1 MRVSARPSRLPSPH
15 APADQSEAFLNNDG
29 VDSASFSDPN
39 DPFLS
44 RQWHLSAINADSVWS
59 DYTGKGVKVGIVDD
73 GFDYLHPDLAANY
86 RTDLDY
92 DAIGRDNDA
101 YSSASGDKHGTAV
114 AGIIGADIDNG
125 VGGAGVAPKASLI
138 GYRIGFGS
146 NGTSSALADALS
158 RQVQV
163 DVSNNSWGYSTPFQ
177 DNFNQSSFASMA
189 SSINNAVTNGRGE
202 LGTVFV
208 FAAANYRSSGD
219 NVNYHN
225 FQNSPDTIAV
235 GSLSSRGT
243 YASYSNPGAALLISA
258 PGVSIYT
265 TDRVGKAGYSSG
277 DYTYFGGTSAAA
289 PVVSGVV
296 ALMLEANPE
305 LGYRDVQ
312 EILAFSA
319 RNPVASDRGWQTNGA
334 DTWNGGGLTVSHD
347 YGFGQVDAL
356 AAVRLAETWHAQ
368 STKANLQTVSQT
380 SSPSQVIKAGGTITN
395 SITFSDADLSL
406 DQIQV
411 ALNISHGYRG
421 ALIVTLT
428 SPSGTTSTLIDKP
441 GNGRDSG
448 QNIVFTLSSVQFWGE
463 DPNGTWTIEVT
474 NTSSSVAGRLNSW
487 KLSLLGDV
495 ASDDTVYIFTDE
507 YGTLADHA
515 ERRDLEDSSGVDTL
529 NLAAV
534 TGDIVL
540 DLAPGATSMVAG
552 RPLTISP
559 DTIIE
564 NAILGDGNDIVVG
577 NMQDNMLMG
586 GRGNDILYGGGG
598 YNTAVYLGD
607 FADFEVTLRLDY
619 SITVNFIGDS
629 GIDEGFDTL
638 FDIDAL
644 LFNTV
649 LYHVGDLFDF
659 TVPVTDDGSDDIVAD
674 DGDGD
679 VIADGG
685 DGDTVADDDD
695 GDVIADGGD
704 GDTVADDDDG
714 DTVADGDDGDT
725 VADGDDTMT
734 KVVGTE
740 GRDSLR
746 GSEAADHLVGL
757 GGNDTL
763 YGFGGNDTLE
773 GGDGDDRLFGGD
785 GDDILMGGSG
795 DDRLYGDDG
804 DDILIGGP
812 GSNQLYGGNGR
823 DTFRFES
830 FDWGSGD
837 QDTIFDFARGE
848 DVVDFRD
855 LLASLGYTGSDPV
868 ADGYVDQIFDSRS
881 RTVELRVDPDGADG
895 AADFET
901 IVLVRGMQDHLDLGT
916 DVLLLA

>member
-1 MRVSARPSRLPSPH
+1 MRVHARPSSLPSPLP
-15 APADQSEAFLNNDG
+15 PAEQSETFPNNDR
-29 VDSASFSDPN
+29 VDLASFSDPN

-44 RQWHLSAINADSVWS
+44 RQWHLSAINADSVWN

-73 GFDYLHPDLAANY
+73 GVDYLHPDLAANY

-92 DAIGRDNDA
+92 DALDRDNDA

-125 VGGAGVAPKASLI
+125 VGGAGVAPEASLI

-146 NGTSSALADALS
+146 NGTGAALADALS

-163 DVSNNSWGYSTPFQ
+163 DVSNNSWAYSTPFQ
-177 DNFNQSSFASMA
+177 DNFNQTSFASMA
-189 SSINNAVTNGRGE
+189 ASINNAVTNGRGE

-235 GSLSSRGT
+235 GSLSSLGT
-243 YASYSNPGAALLISA
+243 YASYSNPGAALLVSA

-296 ALMLEANPE
+296 ALMLEANPD

-319 RNPVASDRGWQTNGA
+319 TKPVESDHGWQTNGA

-395 SITFSDADLSL
+395 SITFSNADLSL

-428 SPSGTTSTLIDKP
+428 SPSGTTSTLIDRP
-441 GNGRDSG
+441 GNGGDSG

-474 NTSSSVAGRLNSW
+474 NTSSTVAGRLNSW
-487 KLSLLGDV
+487 QLSLLGDV

-507 YGTLADHA
+507 YGTLADDA
-515 ERRDLEDSSGVDTL
+515 ERSRLEDSSGIDTL

-564 NAILGDGNDIVVG
+564 NAILGDGNDIIVG
-577 NMQDNMLMG
+577 NLKNNLLMG

-607 FADFEVTLRLDY
+607 FADFKVTLRLDY
-619 SITVNFIGDS
+619 SITVNFVGDS

-659 TVPVTDDGSDDIVAD
+659 TVPITDD
-674 DGDGD
+674 
-679 VIADGG
+679 G
-685 DGDTVADDDD
+685 DGDTVADD
-695 GDVIADGGD
+695 GD
-704 GDTVADDDDG
+704 GDTVADDGDGDGDG
-714 DTVADGDDGDT
+714 DTVADGDG
-725 VADGDDTMT
+725 TMT

-757 GGNDTL
+757 GGSDRL

-773 GGDGDDRLFGGD
+773 GGDGNDRLYGGD

-804 DDILIGGP
+804 DDILIVGP
-812 GSNQLYGGNGR
+812 GSNRLYGGNGR
-823 DTFRFES
+823 DNFRFES

-837 QDTIFDFARGE
+837 RDTIFDFARGE
-848 DVVDFRD
+848 DVVDFRA
-855 LLASLGYTGSDPV
+855 LLAELGYAGDDPV
-868 ADGYVDQIFDSRS
+868 ADGYVGQVLDSRS
-881 RTVELRVDPDGADG
+881 QTVELRVDPDGADG
-895 AADFET
+895 PADFEA
-901 IVLVRGMQDHLDLGT
+901 IVLVRGLQDHLDLGT